1 MGSCDGCLGGI
12 VECPSE
18 YDYDDCVAKFDMV
31 CSPWPL
37 FVDYVKKTWLLPYKE
52 KFVKAW
58 TDKVMHL
65 GNTTT
70 NRYTLTSI

>member
-1 MGSCDGCLGGI
+1 MD
-12 VECPSE
+12 CPSDLE
-18 YDYDDCVAKFDMV
+18 YDECVAKFDVV

-52 KFVKAW
+52 KFVTAW

-65 GNTTT
+65 GNTTS
-70 NRYTLTSI
+70 NRYILSLI